1 MVDYTNELKK
11 LRGMRDNLILR
22 YGTSPTLTPS
32 EQELRD
38 ARAIKNEIVEVW
50 QRAIQTDCRES
61 ENELVA
67 IEAELEKLNIRRN
80 YKF

>member
-1 MVDYTNELKK
+1 MVDYTNELRR
-11 LRGMRDNLILR
+11 LRDMHESFDLKYGHRTNSKATDEEIRDAERIK
-22 YGTSPTLTPS
+22 
-32 EQELRD
+32 QEL
-38 ARAIKNEIVEVW
+38 VVVW